1 MKSSLMNVAESDS
14 PSQPGAE
21 PVKPMENVK
30 KEEVVIYDE
39 CGDTMWDKVLAQKD
53 LADAV
58 KPDEDK
64 TKNNR

>member
-1 MKSSLMNVAESDS
+1 MENNLKDVAESDS

-21 PVKPMENVK
+21 PVKPMVNVE

-53 LADAV
+53 LVSAL
-58 KPDEDK
+58 KPDEEK
-64 TKNNR
+64 EKG